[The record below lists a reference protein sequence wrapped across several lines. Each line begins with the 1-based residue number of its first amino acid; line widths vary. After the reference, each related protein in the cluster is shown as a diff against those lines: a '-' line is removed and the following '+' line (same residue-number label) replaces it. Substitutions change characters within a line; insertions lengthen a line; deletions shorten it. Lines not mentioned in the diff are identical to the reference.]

1 VDYEISLAQV
11 LVEIDAIENL
21 LNDLSRWRDDATHFE
36 RQLTP
41 ESAGQK
47 LVLSV
52 CHDPGL
58 IYSVDKPAFK
68 ICYSN
73 GASMSAKWMFVVDQ
87 SCIWLA
93 MESIKGALEVLS
105 ETWEVSEFQSW
116 RLRGLDAVST
126 NEMYL
131 RPIASSVGE
140 QNRASVAWPRQL
152 MGEEPKKA
160 PGKPRPA
167 LCRRGGAYER
177 ATDKSPLS
185 GDEA

>member
-1 VDYEISLAQV
+1 MSSEKPLLMSNAPCGRWSLSSNSGREQLDITLCSRIDARTCLCAVALRRSFWERDRPLAGASITVDYEISLAQV

-93 MESIKGALEVLS
+93 MESIKGVLDVLS
-105 ETWEVSEFQSW
+105 GTE
-116 RLRGLDAVST
+116 
-126 NEMYL
+126 
-131 RPIASSVGE
+131 
-140 QNRASVAWPRQL
+140 
-152 MGEEPKKA
+152 K
-160 PGKPRPA
+160 
-167 LCRRGGAYER
+167 
-177 ATDKSPLS
+177 
-185 GDEA
+185 